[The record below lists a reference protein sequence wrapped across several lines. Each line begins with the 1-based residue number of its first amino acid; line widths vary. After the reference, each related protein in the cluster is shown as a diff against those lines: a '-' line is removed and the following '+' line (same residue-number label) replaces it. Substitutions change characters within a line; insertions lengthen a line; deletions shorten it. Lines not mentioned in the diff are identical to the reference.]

1 MRKSKHFTS
10 LSVISLE
17 EGQQIG
23 TVKGLIVDPAGKKV
37 AALVIEQKGWFKE
50 QRFIPYHK
58 VHSVGNDAI
67 TIEKNSY
74 VEKAGNLS
82 ETVKLLKEKISLTGS
97 KIVAENGTVLGYVD
111 EFYVDLE
118 TGAIAGLEFSGNL
131 INSVIN
137 GRAFLDIAHVRT
149 IGKDVTIITD
159 EGLENIFKLDG
170 GLQETVKNIRES
182 TGQLWVS
189 TIQKTKELGTSLN
202 KKIRR
207 DKTTGSKSG
216 GHPSDIHDDATGNH
230 EAGEAGKVKKDQENE
245 SVIPVETPYQDQ
257 PDDKNVA
264 IEEIPGEITAPA
276 PGDDNSGKNVP
287 PPA

>member
-1 MRKSKHFTS
+1 MKKSKRFSS

-58 VHSVGNDAI
+58 VHSAGNDAI
-67 TIEKNSY
+67 TIEKNSC
-74 VEKAGNLS
+74 VEKASNLA
-82 ETVKLLKEKISLTGS
+82 EIVKLLKDKINVIGS

-111 EFYVDLE
+111 EYYVDLE

-131 INSVIN
+131 IDSVIK

-159 EGLENIFKLDG
+159 EGIENIFKLEG

-189 TIQKTKELGTSLN
+189 TIQKTKELGTSIN
-202 KKIRR
+202 KKVKR
-207 DKTTGSKSG
+207 DKTTSPKSG
-216 GHPSDIHDDATGNH
+216 DQPNDTHDDVTGNH
-230 EAGEAGKVKKDQENE
+230 EAIEADTIKEDQENKNAT
-245 SVIPVETPYQDQ
+245 PVESSNLDQ

-264 IEEIPGEITAPA
+264 KEEISEETTAT
-276 PGDDNSGKNVP
+276 GDDNSGKNVP
-287 PPA
+287 PRA

>member
-1 MRKSKHFTS
+1 MKKSKRFSS

-23 TVKGLIVDPAGKKV
+23 TVKGLLVDPANKKI
-37 AALVIEQKGWFKE
+37 AALIIEQKGWFKE

-67 TIEKNSY
+67 TIEKSSF

-82 ETVKLLKEKISLTGS
+82 EIVKLLKDRTSVTGA
-97 KIVAENGTVLGYVD
+97 KMVAENGTVLGYVD
-111 EFYVDLE
+111 EYYVDLE

-137 GRAFLDIAHVRT
+137 GKAFLDIAHVRT

-159 EGLENIFKLDG
+159 EGLENIFKLEG
-170 GLQETVKNIRES
+170 GLQETVKHIRES
-182 TGQLWVS
+182 TGQFWVN
-189 TIQKTKELGTSLN
+189 TVQKTKELSNSIN
-202 KKIRR
+202 KKVKRE
-207 DKTTGSKSG
+207 KTAAAKPDDPLNGTPREHAAEDHEISKTEM
-216 GHPSDIHDDATGNH
+216 A
-230 EAGEAGKVKKDQENE
+230 KKDPEDESANFAEN
-245 SVIPVETPYQDQ
+245 TQ
-257 PDDKNVA
+257 P
-264 IEEIPGEITAPA
+264 EEITAETDTIA
-276 PGDDNSGKNVP
+276 SGDNQNGDKVP

>member
-1 MRKSKHFTS
+1 MKKSKRFAS

-23 TVKGLIVDPAGKKV
+23 TVKGLIVDPANKKV
-37 AALVIEQKGWFKE
+37 AALIIEQKGWFKE

-58 VHSVGNDAI
+58 VHSVGSDAI
-67 TIEKNSY
+67 TIEKNTC
-74 VEKAGNLS
+74 VEKASNLS
-82 ETVKLLKEKISLTGS
+82 EIVRLLKDKVGVIGS

-131 INSVIN
+131 LNSVIK

-149 IGKDVTIITD
+149 LGKDVTIITD
-159 EGLENIFKLDG
+159 EGLENIFKLEG

-182 TGQLWVS
+182 TGQLWDTTV
-189 TIQKTKELGTSLN
+189 QKTKELSTSIN
-202 KKIRR
+202 K
-207 DKTTGSKSG
+207 
-216 GHPSDIHDDATGNH
+216 
-230 EAGEAGKVKKDQENE
+230 KVKKDKKTD
-245 SVIPVETPYQDQ
+245 PK
-257 PDDKNVA
+257 PDDQASNFHDDLTRNQDKSA
-264 IEEIPGEITAPA
+264 APEEPSSQEQPADKKDATKEPLEETVITPSE
-276 PGDDNSGKNVP
+276 DNDRKDAP